1 MTGILEIMDALAKSL
16 CEGLPKLEAIYT
28 DLAPVD
34 FERPS
39 ALIQS
44 VTNEYR
50 QASSKTVEITSYFTI
65 TLFDNT
71 DDYANSSTK
80 RLLEMQQ
87 DTMDLFR
94 AGYLTVGDR
103 SLPVQASTGGRDWDK
118 AYVDLQFSY
127 HDLRDE
133 TPDTTPRMGSV
144 ETNMNLKG

>member
-1 MTGILEIMDALAKSL
+1 MTGVLEIMDALAKSL

-94 AGYLTVGDR
+94 SGYLTVGAR

-133 TPDTTPRMGSV
+133 TPDTTPKMGSV

>member
-1 MTGILEIMDALAKSL
+1 MTGVLEIMDALAKSL
-16 CEGLPKLEAIYT
+16 CEGLPKLEAIYI

-94 AGYLTVGDR
+94 SGYLTVGAR

-133 TPDTTPRMGSV
+133 TPDTTPKMGSV

>member
-1 MTGILEIMDALAKSL
+1 MTGVLEIMDALAKSL

-94 AGYLTVGDR
+94 SGYLTVGAR

-118 AYVDLQFSY
+118 A
-127 HDLRDE
+127 
-133 TPDTTPRMGSV
+133 
-144 ETNMNLKG
+144 

>member
-1 MTGILEIMDALAKSL
+1 MTGVLEIMDALAKSL

-71 DDYANSSTK
+71 DDSANSSTK

-94 AGYLTVGDR
+94 SGYLTVGAR

-133 TPDTTPRMGSV
+133 TPDTTPKMGSV

>member
-1 MTGILEIMDALAKSL
+1 MTGVLEIMDALAKTL

-94 AGYLTVGDR
+94 SGYLTAGDR
-103 SLPVQASTGGRDWDK
+103 SLQVQASTGGRDWDK

-133 TPDTTPRMGSV
+133 TPDTTPKMGSV

>member
-1 MTGILEIMDALAKSL
+1 MTGVLEIMDALAKSL
-16 CEGLPKLEAIYT
+16 CEGLPKLNAIYT

-94 AGYLTVGDR
+94 SGYLTVGAR

-133 TPDTTPRMGSV
+133 TPDTTPKMGSV